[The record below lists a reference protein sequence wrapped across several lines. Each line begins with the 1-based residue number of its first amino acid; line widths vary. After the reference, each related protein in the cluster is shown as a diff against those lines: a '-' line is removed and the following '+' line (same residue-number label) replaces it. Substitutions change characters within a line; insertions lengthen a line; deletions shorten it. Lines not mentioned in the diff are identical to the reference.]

1 MASFSI
7 SYWDWIKFPYYADT
21 TEKGDRGW
29 KRAQRQGEDTVT
41 LGILKSITLKKIL
54 KSYHT
59 KGLRASQSSCDST
72 LFTKLQ
78 CYIGFVPWA
87 WWNLN
92 FFLWFSCK
100 ALLLS
105 ILNLFFKR
113 HFWECVDWK
122 PILEAFFALAFT
134 KVFIIC
140 FYVVCILWGQ
150 LSPIIFSIRC
160 LTLVI

>member
-29 KRAQRQGEDTVT
+29 KQAQRQGEDTVT

-78 CYIGFVPWA
+78 CYRVCAMSVMKFE
-87 WWNLN
+87 
-92 FFLWFSCK
+92 
-100 ALLLS
+100 LLS
-105 ILNLFFKR
+105 LVFLQSFITFYIKSFF
-113 HFWECVDWK
+113 
-122 PILEAFFALAFT
+122 
-134 KVFIIC
+134 
-140 FYVVCILWGQ
+140 
-150 LSPIIFSIRC
+150 
-160 LTLVI
+160 